1 MARYDVFP
9 NPDGPGFALDVQ
21 TDLLEGF
28 DTRLVAPLVEKTP
41 KLTLIPRLNPVF
53 EIDGKPYVM
62 ATHLLLAL
70 PQSLLRNRKA
80 NFADRHDDIIAA
92 LDMIVHGF

>member
-1 MARYDVFP
+1 MARYDAFP
-9 NPDGPGFALDVQ
+9 NPEGPGFVLDVQ

-28 DTRLVAPLVEKTP
+28 DTRVVVPLVEKIP
-41 KLTLIPRLNPVF
+41 ALTLLSRLHPIF
-53 EIDGKPYVM
+53 DIDGKPYVM

-70 PQSLLRNRKA
+70 PQSVLRNRKA
-80 NFADRHDDIIAA
+80 NFAHRHDDIIAA